1 MRRSQAWLRN
11 IRVWR
16 GLPLLL
22 VFFVILVAL
31 PQARM
36 LLLTGFLG
44 GVVIGILLILSRHQ
58 PGPRRGSPIT
68 TLFPRPVPINL
79 ASSRA

>member
-16 GLPLLL
+16 GLPLLF
-22 VFFVILVAL
+22 VFLVILVAL

-44 GVVIGILLILSRHQ
+44 GLVIGVFLIVSRHQ
-58 PGPRRGSPIT
+58 PGPRRGTPIT
-68 TLFPRPVPINL
+68 TLFPRPVPVNL
-79 ASSRA
+79 VSSRA